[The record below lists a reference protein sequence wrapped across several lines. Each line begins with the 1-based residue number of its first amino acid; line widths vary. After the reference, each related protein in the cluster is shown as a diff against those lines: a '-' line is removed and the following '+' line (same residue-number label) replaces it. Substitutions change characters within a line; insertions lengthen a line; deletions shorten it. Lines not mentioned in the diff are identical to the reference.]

1 MKAKV
6 YIAPTQYAYR
16 AAEDGQSIQFLDT
29 TMNLGWKHSD
39 YMTGKV
45 LKAARPAQEVL
56 DEEAARRGWQLWE
69 EPEGQA
75 AGAQDNAVQLAAI
88 LADRYKRSGGEMTA
102 EGFKKFLGTGGYGD
116 PDLGDIEYDYKGVSI
131 RPEPQR
137 WTREMK
143 FTWAK
148 FIKFCRDNGL
158 IEEKP
163 LKVASKPVS
172 EQAEENPIHAA
183 EDAPTCAPT
192 VSDAQPSPLPSV
204 GVDAKTE
211 VGADDLPE
219 VCRGCQCVT
228 CGNKDCAFPCWTKSN
243 EVSSCER
250 IGPAGVDCKDY
261 QPIEEESVKCN
272 TKFAQ
277 KPAAAATT
285 AAPVVATSEE
295 TSTASESAVD
305 AAGSKPELSFV
316 GALKNLSAPA
326 SPADAGAATQ
336 SLSAAA
342 PASSEVLPLDSS
354 AFDYTGLDQPTVDT
368 LHLAERMIRDARR
381 DYITKLA
388 QAVYIVHDALC
399 GGGCDNL
406 SQAHNNQ
413 HSEKTFGAWCAYVGI
428 SRKTGERLLQVAA
441 LLNGSTPEEQAVL
454 EAASPSLLYAAAK
467 PSAPA
472 ELVQAVKDGDIT
484 THKQYQELLAQ
495 LKAKDQELAAERADR
510 EAERTS
516 TSALLAD
523 EQHRRQEAEQARI
536 AAEKSAQGARES
548 YRVAK
553 KNEMFQMQRAK
564 DAENQRSL
572 MEERE
577 RFYLAKI
584 AELEARPVEV
594 VGADPDE
601 IERRAQ
607 VLADQKTAQ
616 IQAELA
622 KIRTEQKAS
631 DNQSVQRAAHDAV
644 ILATR
649 SMDAAWQAMAPMLS
663 RLAPEE
669 KVPVIYKVVNQLMC
683 MKEEALQM
691 IEKEKKPDADHQN

>member
-6 YIAPTQYAYR
+6 YIAPTKYAYR
-16 AAEDGQSIQFLDT
+16 AAKDGQSIQFLDT

-148 FIKFCRDNGL
+148 FIKFCRENGL
-158 IEEKP
+158 IEE
-163 LKVASKPVS
+163 
-172 EQAEENPIHAA
+172 
-183 EDAPTCAPT
+183 
-192 VSDAQPSPLPSV
+192 
-204 GVDAKTE
+204 
-211 VGADDLPE
+211 
-219 VCRGCQCVT
+219 
-228 CGNKDCAFPCWTKSN
+228 
-243 EVSSCER
+243 
-250 IGPAGVDCKDY
+250 
-261 QPIEEESVKCN
+261 ESIKCN

-277 KPAAAATT
+277 KPAAAANMAIP
-285 AAPVVATSEE
+285 AAPPQAKTSTTSE
-295 TSTASESAVD
+295 STEAESSSLEPPPSSGTAIM
-305 AAGSKPELSFV
+305 
-316 GALKNLSAPA
+316 SAPA
-326 SPADAGAATQ
+326 SPADAGAAAQ

-342 PASSEVLPLDSS
+342 PASSEIRPLDSL

-399 GGGCDNL
+399 GGVVAICDN
-406 SQAHNNQ
+406 SKHG
-413 HSEKTFGAWCAYVGI
+413 HRGEDTFRAWCTSVGLGKDTAY
-428 SRKTGERLLQVAA
+428 RLLQVAA

-484 THKQYQELLAQ
+484 THKEYQALLAQ

-510 EAERTS
+510 EAERAS

-523 EQHRRQEAEQARI
+523 EQQRRQEAEQARI
-536 AAEKSAQGARES
+536 AAEKSAQGAKES
-548 YRVAK
+548 YRAAH
-553 KNEMFQMQRAK
+553 KNEEFARRRADEAERNLAGARDALTAAKARGDRWQEKCEALEAQAAAPAIEARVVDPEEVEQLAAERAEALAAQQMAQR
-564 DAENQRSL
+564 DAED
-572 MEERE
+572 
-577 RFYLAKI
+577 A
-584 AELEARPVEV
+584 
-594 VGADPDE
+594 
-601 IERRAQ
+601 
-607 VLADQKTAQ
+607 
-616 IQAELA
+616 
-622 KIRTEQKAS
+622 
-631 DNQSVQRAAHDAV
+631 RAAYDAV

-649 SMDAAWQAMAPMLS
+649 SMDAAWQALAPMLP

-669 KVPVIYKVVNQLMC
+669 KDQAIHQFVNKLMC
-683 MKEEALQM
+683 IKEDVL
-691 IEKEKKPDADHQN
+691 KCL

>member
-39 YMTGKV
+39 YMTDKV

-192 VSDAQPSPLPSV
+192 VSDAQPSPPPSV

-211 VGADDLPE
+211 VDADDLPE

-228 CGNKDCAFPCWTKSN
+228 CGNKDCVLPCWTKPN

-261 QPIEEESVKCN
+261 QPKSDVFPEN
-272 TKFAQ
+272 TETPTSS
-277 KPAAAATT
+277 PAAT
-285 AAPVVATSEE
+285 AAAE
-295 TSTASESAVD
+295 STAARSE
-305 AAGSKPELSFV
+305 PQ
-316 GALKNLSAPA
+316 
-326 SPADAGAATQ
+326 ADAGTMTAPAV
-336 SLSAAA
+336 SDSAAA
-342 PASSEVLPLDSS
+342 GLAVGAKAVLPSAE

-454 EAASPSLLYAAAK
+454 ESASPSLLYAAAK

-472 ELVQAVKDGDIT
+472 QLVEGVKSGDIT
-484 THKQYQELLAQ
+484 THKQYQELLAR
-495 LKAKDQELAAERADR
+495 LKAKEQELEDEKASRKSENAAFSELLADEQQRRQAANEAKIKAENIVLDLRSSLNTAKANENFASRRADEAERNLAGAREALIAAKARGDRWQEKCEALEAQAAAPAIEARVVDPEEVEQLAAERA
-510 EAERTS
+510 EA
-516 TSALLAD
+516 LA
-523 EQHRRQEAEQARI
+523 
-536 AAEKSAQGARES
+536 AQ
-548 YRVAK
+548 
-553 KNEMFQMQRAK
+553 QMAQR
-564 DAENQRSL
+564 DAED
-572 MEERE
+572 
-577 RFYLAKI
+577 A
-584 AELEARPVEV
+584 
-594 VGADPDE
+594 
-601 IERRAQ
+601 
-607 VLADQKTAQ
+607 
-616 IQAELA
+616 
-622 KIRTEQKAS
+622 
-631 DNQSVQRAAHDAV
+631 RAAYDAV

-649 SMDAAWQAMAPMLS
+649 SMDAAWQALAPMLP

-669 KVPVIYKVVNQLMC
+669 KGQAIHQFVNKLMC
-683 MKEEALQM
+683 IKEDVL
-691 IEKEKKPDADHQN
+691 KCL

>member
-29 TMNLGWKHSD
+29 TLNLGWKHSD
-39 YMTGKV
+39 YMTDKV

-56 DEEAARRGWQLWE
+56 DEEAARRGWQPWE
-69 EPEGQA
+69 EPKEQA
-75 AGAQDNAVQLAAI
+75 DKAQSNAVQLAAI
-88 LADRYKRSGGEMTA
+88 LVDQQKKRSGEMTA
-102 EGFKKFLGTGGYGD
+102 EGFKKGLGTGGSARSQGFID
-116 PDLGDIEYDYKGVSI
+116 YDYKGVSI
-131 RPEPQR
+131 RPIGEPE
-137 WTREMK
+137 TK
-143 FTWAK
+143 YTWAK
-148 FIKFCRDNGL
+148 FLKFCRENGL

-192 VSDAQPSPLPSV
+192 VSDAQPSPPPSV

-211 VGADDLPE
+211 VDADDLPE
-219 VCRGCQCVT
+219 VCHGCQCAT
-228 CGNKDCAFPCWTKSN
+228 CGNKGCVSPCWTKPN

-261 QPIEEESVKCN
+261 QPKSDVFPENAETPTSS
-272 TKFAQ
+272 
-277 KPAAAATT
+277 PAAT
-285 AAPVVATSEE
+285 AAAE
-295 TSTASESAVD
+295 STAARSE
-305 AAGSKPELSFV
+305 PQ
-316 GALKNLSAPA
+316 
-326 SPADAGAATQ
+326 ADAGTMTAPAV
-336 SLSAAA
+336 SDSAAA
-342 PASSEVLPLDSS
+342 GLAVGAKAVLPSAE

-399 GGGCDNL
+399 GSCDKL
-406 SQAHNNQ
+406 SQLKHGNRGEE
-413 HSEKTFGAWCAYVGI
+413 SFGAWCAYVGI

-454 EAASPSLLYAAAK
+454 EAACPSLLYAAAK

-472 ELVQAVKDGDIT
+472 QLVEGVKSGDIT
-484 THKQYQELLAQ
+484 THKQYQALLAQ

-510 EAERTS
+510 EAERAS

-536 AAEKSAQGARES
+536 AAEKAAQGAKES
-548 YRVAK
+548 YRVAQ
-553 KNEMFQMQRAK
+553 KNETLAIKRAK
-564 DAENQRSL
+564 EAESQLSGARNALTAAKARGDRWQEKCEALEAQAAAPAIEARVVDPEEVEQLAAERAEALAAQQMAQRDAED
-572 MEERE
+572 
-577 RFYLAKI
+577 A
-584 AELEARPVEV
+584 
-594 VGADPDE
+594 
-601 IERRAQ
+601 
-607 VLADQKTAQ
+607 
-616 IQAELA
+616 
-622 KIRTEQKAS
+622 
-631 DNQSVQRAAHDAV
+631 RAAYDAV

-649 SMDAAWQAMAPMLS
+649 SMDAAWQALAPMLP

-669 KVPVIYKVVNQLMC
+669 KGQAIHQFVNKLMC
-683 MKEEALQM
+683 IKEDVL
-691 IEKEKKPDADHQN
+691 KCL

>member
-6 YIAPTQYAYR
+6 YIAPTKYAYR
-16 AAEDGQSIQFLDT
+16 AAKDGQSIQFLDT

-39 YMTGKV
+39 YMTDKV

-148 FIKFCRDNGL
+148 FIKFCRENGL

-163 LKVASKPVS
+163 LKAASKPVS
-172 EQAEENPIHAA
+172 ERAEENPIHAV

-211 VGADDLPE
+211 VDADDLPE

-228 CGNKDCAFPCWTKSN
+228 CGNKDCVSPCWTKPN

-250 IGPAGVDCKDY
+250 IGPSGVDCKDY
-261 QPIEEESVKCN
+261 QPKSDVFPENAETPTSS
-272 TKFAQ
+272 
-277 KPAAAATT
+277 PAAT
-285 AAPVVATSEE
+285 AAAE
-295 TSTASESAVD
+295 STAARSE
-305 AAGSKPELSFV
+305 PQ
-316 GALKNLSAPA
+316 
-326 SPADAGAATQ
+326 ADAGTMTAPAV
-336 SLSAAA
+336 SDSAAA
-342 PASSEVLPLDSS
+342 GLAVGAKAVLPSAE

-399 GGGCDNL
+399 GGVVAICDN
-406 SQAHNNQ
+406 SKHG
-413 HSEKTFGAWCAYVGI
+413 HRGEDTFRAWCTSVGLGKDTAY
-428 SRKTGERLLQVAA
+428 RLLQVAA
-441 LLNGSTPEEQAVL
+441 LLDGSTPEEQAVL

-484 THKQYQELLAQ
+484 THKEYQALLAQ

-510 EAERTS
+510 EAERAS

-523 EQHRRQEAEQARI
+523 EQQRRQESLRARLE
-536 AAEKSAQGARES
+536 AEKAAREIKS
-548 YRVAK
+548 ELAWVKRKEAFARRRAEEAEK
-553 KNEMFQMQRAK
+553 ITKEAQKNAMFQIQQAQ
-564 DAENQRSL
+564 DAENQRA
-572 MEERE
+572 MMAERE
-577 RFYLAKI
+577 RFHLSKI

-691 IEKEKKPDADHQN
+691 IEKEKKPDADHKN

>member
-1 MKAKV
+1 MKAKM
-6 YIAPTQYAYR
+6 YQTQNGLIYR
-16 AAEDGQSIQFLDT
+16 AEGNAIQVMNPQVNDEWRESAVMMDIARKSNLSMQEALDRKAS
-29 TMNLGWKHSD
+29 MSNWK
-39 YMTGKV
+39 
-45 LKAARPAQEVL
+45 PWEPPENAQE
-56 DEEAARRGWQLWE
+56 
-69 EPEGQA
+69 
-75 AGAQDNAVQLAAI
+75 AQSNAVQLASY
-88 LADRYKRSGGEMTA
+88 LVDTWKSRGGEMTA
-102 EGFKKFLGTGGYGD
+102 EGFKKAMGTGGYGD

-148 FIKFCRDNGL
+148 FIKFCRENGL

-163 LKVASKPVS
+163 LKAASKPVS
-172 EQAEENPIHAA
+172 EGVEGA
-183 EDAPTCAPT
+183 DAPLNEKCKTGQSPSGHCGAAACCGEHYECCA
-192 VSDAQPSPLPSV
+192 
-204 GVDAKTE
+204 
-211 VGADDLPE
+211 
-219 VCRGCQCVT
+219 QCP
-228 CGNKDCAFPCWTKSN
+228 KDCNARCGW
-243 EVSSCER
+243 
-250 IGPAGVDCKDY
+250 IPAK
-261 QPIEEESVKCN
+261 EESVC
-272 TKFAQ
+272 TKPAP

-285 AAPVVATSEE
+285 AAPVVTTSEE
-295 TSTASESAVD
+295 TSTTSESAVD

-336 SLSAAA
+336 SLSAAT

-399 GGGCDNL
+399 GSCDKL
-406 SQAHNNQ
+406 SQLKHGNRGEE
-413 HSEKTFGAWCAYVGI
+413 SFGAWCAYVGI

-484 THKQYQELLAQ
+484 THKEYQALLAQ

-510 EAERTS
+510 EAERAS

-523 EQHRRQEAEQARI
+523 EQQRRQEAEQARI
-536 AAEKSAQGARES
+536 AAEKSAQGAKES
-548 YRVAK
+548 YRAAH
-553 KNEMFQMQRAK
+553 KNEMFHIQRAQ
-564 DAENQRSL
+564 DAENQRAM

-577 RFYLAKI
+577 QIHLARI

-601 IERRAQ
+601 IERRAKA
-607 VLADQKTAQ
+607 LADEKTAALK
-616 IQAELA
+616 AELEKERSISEDLA
-622 KIRTEQKAS
+622 GKLAEANMSLEDSQQENTDSLLLAGVRRTVS
-631 DNQSVQRAAHDAV
+631 LCSML
-644 ILATR
+644 LAEEF
-649 SMDAAWQAMAPMLS
+649 Q
-663 RLAPEE
+663 RLAQ
-669 KVPVIYKVVNQLMC
+669 VDNDLC
-683 MKEEALQM
+683 DLA
-691 IEKEKKPDADHQN
+691 ADHIEAFYMDLGCALANGRWPDEKDGEED